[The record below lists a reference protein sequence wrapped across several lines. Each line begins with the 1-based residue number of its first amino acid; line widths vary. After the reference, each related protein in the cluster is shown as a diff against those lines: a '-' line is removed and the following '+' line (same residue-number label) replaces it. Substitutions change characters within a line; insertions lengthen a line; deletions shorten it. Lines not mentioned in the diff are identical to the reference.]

1 VSESL
6 PARSTAELLAL
17 VDAGW
22 ERLLRAADGPGA
34 RESQGGDW
42 SGTDALSHARLY
54 DAWLLGV
61 LDPSRREE
69 QAPYRSY
76 LTEQAELDAR
86 NRLHLERDRAL
97 PAEEVRSRAE
107 RTHAELRRA
116 LGGVP
121 EQRLSVWH
129 TVAHETFVPGPD
141 GRSLAYLIAIE
152 TFWHYRDHA
161 EALERLTP
169 PASP

>member
-1 VSESL
+1 VSESV

-22 ERLLRAADGPGA
+22 ERLLRAADGSAAPG
-34 RESQGGDW
+34 SQGGDW
-42 SGTDALSHARLY
+42 SGNDALSHARLY

-61 LDPSRREE
+61 LDPSRREK

-76 LTEQAELDAR
+76 LTERAELDER
-86 NRLHLERDRAL
+86 NRLHVERDRAL

-107 RTHAELRRA
+107 QTHAELRRVLA
-116 LGGVP
+116 GVP
-121 EQRLSVWH
+121 DQRLSVWH
-129 TVAHETFVPGPD
+129 TVADERFVPASD

-161 EALERLTP
+161 EALERVPP
-169 PASP
+169 PA